1 MYAGGCGHTTE
12 EYGKFMAVV
21 RMRKQ
26 WCQAISQKR
35 PLDSWKGESVAL
47 FPTLDGCASC
57 IYLLQPVC
65 RLPPATSVSYLSRE
79 MLQEESL
86 ALPTMLLAFLRLDN
100 AFVCIQSLHL
110 RIPPRVL
117 HFSAIHY
124 FVGECTAL
132 WASQQ
137 HAKLPAVV
145 RRTAAYIAMHEC
157 VEGSAIH
164 LRVCMTRRT
173 CT

>member
-1 MYAGGCGHTTE
+1 MYVGGCGHTTE

-21 RMRKQ
+21 RK

-57 IYLLQPVC
+57 IYLSQPVC
-65 RLPPATSVSYLSRE
+65 RLPPASYLSRE
-79 MLQEESL
+79 MLQEECL
-86 ALPTMLLAFLRLDN
+86 ALPTMLRAFLRLDN
-100 AFVCIQSLHL
+100 ASRACIYEFRQGFCTL
-110 RIPPRVL
+110 VL
-117 HFSAIHY
+117 L
-124 FVGECTAL
+124 VGECTAL

-137 HAKLPAVV
+137 HANLPAVV